1 MHDFR
6 QLSPP
11 DFENLVRDLLQEE
24 LKLRIESFGPGKD
37 GGVDFRFAKAGLT
50 TVIQVKH
57 YVDTPARELVRAAA
71 KENEKVTRLKPDRYI
86 FVTSASLTPALKD
99 KIIAAM
105 PNAPLTRDDV
115 LGREDINNQLE
126 LYPKILQRHF
136 KLWLTH
142 TATLERIVHSGIYN
156 RTDAELDL
164 IRSLVP
170 RFVQNRSVEAAEE
183 ILKSR
188 GALIIAGE
196 PGVGKTT
203 LARVLTW
210 LHLDQGWHVF
220 VVDDLKEAMEVC
232 TPGEKRLI
240 FLDDFLGQ
248 ISLTNDAIRNVDQRL
263 PVFLERVRSDK
274 NLRFVLTTRSY
285 LLSQAQQQSARLAS
299 EKVIASELLLNVGA
313 YTRSIR
319 AQIVYNHI
327 YFSDLNKEEKVSLLN
342 ENFYLR
348 MIDHKNFSPRLI
360 DLLTTADYLALQNSP
375 IREVVLR
382 VLDNPAALWETP
394 YRSHLTED
402 SRIAMLALFFN
413 DYFVSVEDLFQ
424 SFKHFSNIAGGS
436 MACSTEI
443 SRFRQALKPLEGP
456 ITSHSNGYVYFSNP
470 GLKDFLSNVI
480 LEDHLLPLVVQAAG
494 SFDELNDAFEFYK
507 KHYDTCRNHMPDEN
521 IWSVA
526 LGRLMQ
532 AADIKIIKIVALGLS
547 ACIFLDTK
555 EAAFRTT
562 EEAMQL
568 LKHVAVDAT
577 DEMYYRQAL
586 ERLHQLSV
594 EEQKYLPSRS
604 ALAHSA
610 AKMLGACGK
619 DLSIEDIQ
627 AVAQSI
633 DVFGE
638 EPQLAKIAVGSAM
651 ADFLED
657 LDDKLWEHSG
667 IDELD
672 SFEETLNKL
681 LKLYGFPLAP
691 SEKIKVLEYRAYL
704 ERKEDEDEEEQYVA
718 ASHSRNDS
726 DMSDIGI
733 KSLFETLRTDSFS
746 ALKP

>member
-71 KENEKVTRLKPDRYI
+71 KENEKVARLKPDRYI

-142 TATLERIVHSGIYN
+142 AATLERIVHSGIYN

-164 IRSLVP
+164 IKSLVP
-170 RFVQNRSVEAAEE
+170 RFVQNRSIEAAEE
-183 ILKSR
+183 ILRSR
-188 GALIIAGE
+188 GTLIIAGE

-232 TPGEKRLI
+232 TTGEKRLI
-240 FLDDFLGQ
+240 FFDDFLGQ

-263 PVFLERVRSDK
+263 PAFLERVRNDK

-285 LLSQAQQQSARLAS
+285 LLSQAQQQSTRLAS
-299 EKVIASELLLNVGA
+299 EKVIASELLLNVGT

-327 YFSDLNKEEKVSLLN
+327 YFSDLNKEEKLSLLN
-342 ENFYLR
+342 EEFYLR
-348 MIDHKNFSPRLI
+348 MIDHQNFSPRLI
-360 DLLTTADYLALQNSP
+360 ELLTTADYLALQYSP

-382 VLDNPAALWETP
+382 VLDNPAVLWETP

-413 DYFVSVEDLFQ
+413 GNFVSTEDLLQ
-424 SFKHFSNIAGGS
+424 SFKHFSNVVSGP
-436 MACSTEI
+436 MASLTEI
-443 SRFRQALKPLEGP
+443 ARFRQALKPLEGP
-456 ITSHSNGYVYFSNP
+456 ITSHSNDYVYFSNP

-480 LEDHLLPLVVQAAG
+480 IEDHLLPLVVQVAG
-494 SFDELNDAFEFYK
+494 SFDELNNAFEFYK
-507 KHYDTCRNHMPDEN
+507 KNRDVCRRHMPNEDV
-521 IWSVA
+521 WSTA
-526 LGRLMQ
+526 LSRLMQ
-532 AADIKIIKIVALGLS
+532 EVSIHTIKIVSLGLS
-547 ACIFLDTK
+547 MCIFLETK
-555 EAAFRTT
+555 QAAFRTT
-562 EEAMQL
+562 EQALQL
-568 LKHVAVDAT
+568 LSHAVVEAI
-577 DEMYYRQAL
+577 DEMYFRQAL
-586 ERLHQLSV
+586 ERLHQLSI
-594 EEQKYLPSRS
+594 EEQKSLPSRG
-604 ALAHSA
+604 ALAYSA
-610 AKMLGACGK
+610 ARMLGGCGK
-619 DLSIEDIQ
+619 ELSIEDIQ

-633 DVFGE
+633 DVYGE
-638 EPQLAKIAVGSAM
+638 EPHLAKTAVGFAM
-651 ADFLED
+651 AEFLED
-657 LDDKLWEHSG
+657 LDDILWEHSEIG
-667 IDELD
+667 ELD
-672 SFEETLNKL
+672 SFEEILTKL
-681 LKLYGFPLAP
+681 RKVYGFPSAP
-691 SEKIKVLEYRAYL
+691 SEKRKILEYREYL
-704 ERKEDEDEEEQYVA
+704 ERKEDEDEEERYVA
-718 ASHSRNDS
+718 VNHSQNDS
-726 DMSDIGI
+726 DITDAGV
-733 KSLFETLRTDSFS
+733 KSLFETLR
-746 ALKP
+746 